1 MLVQEH
7 GKQLDVGGAGLAERG
22 GRDLPL
28 ATREVV
34 VNRAGGRVGCPGQ
47 LLQPRRRVA
56 WTRRSS
62 AIVCTIRWS
71 VFTDR

>member
-34 VNRAGGRVGCPGQ
+34 VPVGAWAARASCCSP
-47 LLQPRRRVA
+47 VA
-56 WTRRSS
+56 
-62 AIVCTIRWS
+62 A
-71 VFTDR
+71 